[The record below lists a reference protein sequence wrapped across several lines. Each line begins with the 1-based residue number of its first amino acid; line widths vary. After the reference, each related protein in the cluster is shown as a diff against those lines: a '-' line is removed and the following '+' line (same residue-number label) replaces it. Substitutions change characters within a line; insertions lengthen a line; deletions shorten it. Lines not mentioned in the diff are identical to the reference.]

1 MDETT
6 TTEIAAEASG
16 ILSELMSTDL
26 MSAAIGAGAIIIVML
41 IKKFI
46 PADKIPLIKNFVKK
60 TDEELNK

>member
-1 MDETT
+1 MEETT
-6 TTEIAAEASG
+6 NLLEQLLGTA
-16 ILSELMSTDL
+16 DL
-26 MSAAIGAGAIIIVML
+26 TSAAIGAGAIVLVLL

>member
-1 MDETT
+1 MDETA
-6 TTEIAAEASG
+6 TEVVAESAG
-16 ILSELMSTDL
+16 ILEMFMSTDIQ
-26 MSAAIGAGAIIIVML
+26 SALIGAGALLVAML

>member
-1 MDETT
+1 MEETT
-6 TTEIAAEASG
+6 NLLEQLLGT
-16 ILSELMSTDL
+16 TDL
-26 MSAAIGAGAIIIVML
+26 TSAAIGAGAIVLVLL